1 MGERFK
7 GRGEKDV
14 RASAAPAGGEKTS
27 VKRPRKKV
35 AGERVSCYDKEERGA
50 ERAACGLCRGRPRSR
65 LDLANATEPS
75 FLPRYSGRTKNETV

>member
-35 AGERVSCYDKEERGA
+35 AGERVSCYDKDEWKASEEPSAQLAAFAESVRGA
-50 ERAACGLCRGRPRSR
+50 GS
-65 LDLANATEPS
+65 T
-75 FLPRYSGRTKNETV
+75 